1 MGQILAAL
9 VFLLASSVPSSSA
22 PAPVSASSDKEVLLV
37 GDSVMA
43 MLGSNSAGLKLL
55 GRKHPFIFKAV
66 GCQRLMNKGCTKS
79 SKASSLKLL
88 KANRGM
94 YSKVVVVASGYNDV
108 NDSSFS
114 RAVAAICTEAGSQGV
129 IVLWLTYREEGNVKK
144 KSISYNLQLHYFSR
158 SISNLRLLDWN
169 KISEGRDSW
178 FTTDE
183 IHMQG
188 AGALEMAKA
197 IALAIDEL

>member
-9 VFLLASSVPSSSA
+9 VFLVVSSFPSGSI
-22 PAPVSASSDKEVLLV
+22 PAPVSAVPAKEVLLV

-43 MLGSNSAGLKLL
+43 RLASNSAGLKML

-66 GCQRLMNKGCTKS
+66 SCQRLISMGCTTS

-114 RAVAAICTEAGSQGV
+114 RAVEAICNEAVRQGV
-129 IVLWLTYREEGNVKK
+129 VVLWLTYREEGNVKK

-169 KISEGRDSW
+169 KISNGHESW
-178 FTTDE
+178 FEADE
-183 IHMQG
+183 IHIG
-188 AGALEMAKA
+188 NAGALEMAKA
-197 IALAIDEL
+197 IAAAIDDL

>member
-9 VFLLASSVPSSSA
+9 VFLVVSSFPSSSV
-22 PAPVSASSDKEVLLV
+22 PAPVSTSSGKEVLLV

-43 MLGSNSAGLKLL
+43 RLGSNTAGLKLL
-55 GRKHPFIFKAV
+55 GRKHPFIFRAV
-66 GCQRLMNKGCTKS
+66 SCQRLISKGCTKS

-88 KANRGM
+88 RTNRGM
-94 YSKVVVVASGYNDV
+94 YSKVVVVASGYNDL

-114 RAVAAICTEAGSQGV
+114 RAVTAICNEAARQGV
-129 IVLWLTYREEGNVKK
+129 FVLWLTYREEGNVKT

-169 KISEGRDSW
+169 KISNSHESW
-178 FTTDE
+178 FEADE
-183 IHMQG
+183 IHIG
-188 AGALEMAKA
+188 STGALEMAKA
-197 IALAIDEL
+197 IAFAIDDL

>member
-9 VFLLASSVPSSSA
+9 VFLLASSIPSSSVA
-22 PAPVSASSDKEVLLV
+22 PPDAASVGKEVLLV

-43 MLGSNSAGLKLL
+43 RLASNSAGLKLL

-66 GCQRLMNKGCTKS
+66 GCQRLINMGCTKS

-94 YSKVVVVASGYNDV
+94 YSKVVVVATGYNDF

-114 RAVAAICTEAGSQGV
+114 RAVEAICTEAVRQGV
-129 IVLWLTYREEGNVKK
+129 VVLWLTYREEGVVKT
-144 KSISYNLQLHYFSR
+144 KSISYNLQLYYFAR

-169 KISEGRDSW
+169 KISKGRDSW

-183 IHMQG
+183 IHMQSS
-188 AGALEMAKA
+188 GALEMAKA
-197 IALAIDEL
+197 IAFAIDEL

>member
-9 VFLLASSVPSSSA
+9 VFLVVSSFPSSGV
-22 PAPVSASSDKEVLLV
+22 PAPDSASTGKEVLLV

-43 MLGSNSAGLKLL
+43 VLASNSDGLKLL
-55 GRKHPFIFKAV
+55 GRNHPFIFSAV
-66 GCQRLMNKGCTKS
+66 GCQRLISFGCTKS
-79 SKASSLKLL
+79 SKSSSLKLL

-94 YSKVVVVASGYNDV
+94 YSKVVVVASGYNDF

-114 RAVAAICTEAGSQGV
+114 RAVTAICDEAVRQGV
-129 IVLWLTYREEGNVKK
+129 VVLWLTYREEGNVKT

-169 KISEGRDSW
+169 KISKGRDSW
-178 FTTDE
+178 FTADK

-188 AGALEMAKA
+188 TGAFEMAKA
-197 IALAIDEL
+197 ISFAIDEL